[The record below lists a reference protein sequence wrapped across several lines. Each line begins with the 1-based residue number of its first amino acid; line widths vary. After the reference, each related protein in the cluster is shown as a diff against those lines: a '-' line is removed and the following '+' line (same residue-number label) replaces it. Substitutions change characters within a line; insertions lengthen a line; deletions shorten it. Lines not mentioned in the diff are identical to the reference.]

1 MQSFP
6 IRKKTIP
13 IYPLPAM
20 AVGNANLF
28 AQRARLF
35 KKGCTEPNEAKVST
49 ASNGHPKQEF
59 RDQIIP
65 QIPGSFKD
73 VVVC

>member
-1 MQSFP
+1 MF
-6 IRKKTIP
+6 
-13 IYPLPAM
+13 
-20 AVGNANLF
+20 
-28 AQRARLF
+28 
-35 KKGCTEPNEAKVST
+35 ST